1 MAVVAKRLTAKAK
14 ARKKKKYFTNNQTGK
29 KELAPPPGYVP
40 EKKKPAVKAKPFKMV
55 GGKKYTM
62 NEKGIY
68 LDKDGYGS
76 KALGYQVPKSAKKKP
91 VIMGGEKYKK
101 NKKGEFE
108 SVKKKP
114 EKAKTFKMVGDKK
127 YTLNEKGVY
136 VDKDGYGSKALG
148 YQIPIK
154 KKPVAK
160 KKKEQKI
167 PPGGISLGS
176 SSTTTWKQTPTSKAV
191 DDREYKKKSKRWL
204 RSKNKSWADQPVRPP
219 SVGAVAQ
226 IKRKTDAKGDS
237 RSSFSGPGGM
247 KPKWMDLY
255 GNWMEKQE
263 KLKKKK

>member
-1 MAVVAKRLTAKAK
+1 MALVEKRLTAKAK
-14 ARKKKKYFTNNQTGK
+14 ARKKN
-29 KELAPPPGYVP
+29 
-40 EKKKPAVKAKPFKMV
+40 
-55 GGKKYTM
+55 
-62 NEKGIY
+62 
-68 LDKDGYGS
+68 
-76 KALGYQVPKSAKKKP
+76 KP
-91 VIMGGEKYKK
+91 VAQ
-101 NKKGEFE
+101 KG
-108 SVKKKP
+108 
-114 EKAKTFKMVGDKK
+114 KT
-127 YTLNEKGVY
+127 Y
-136 VDKDGYGSKALG
+136 VTRKITRS
-148 YQIPIK
+148 IEPVK

-204 RSKNKSWADQPVRPP
+204 RSKNKSWADRPVRPP

-226 IKRKTDAKGDS
+226 IKRKTDAKGS